1 MPQGVAARGVHYM
14 QLTVRISTNAQLYT
28 TVRSCFDAS
37 VSILC
42 IKGDRKLAFIC
53 PQNFKDDRC
62 LFIIF
67 HSTGYS

>member
-14 QLTVRISTNAQLYT
+14 QLTVHISINAQLSKFYT

-42 IKGDRKLAFIC
+42 IYTLKATENL
-53 PQNFKDDRC
+53 P
-62 LFIIF
+62 L
-67 HSTGYS
+67 